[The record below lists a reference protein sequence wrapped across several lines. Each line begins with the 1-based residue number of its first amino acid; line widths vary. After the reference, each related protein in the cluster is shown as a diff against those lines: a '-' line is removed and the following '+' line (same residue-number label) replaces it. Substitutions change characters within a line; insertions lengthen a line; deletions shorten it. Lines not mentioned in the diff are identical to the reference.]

1 MKPILAVF
9 LVLLSVMAFCQ
20 CHPYFAIK
28 EGVKSTYDFYNAKDK
43 LASRS
48 INEFKNVSDTGG
60 KLSATMLVQIIDPK
74 KGDVLTSSESEWTCE
89 GGVVRFSMDAINIS
103 GTDMSAA
110 GMDVTVEGDEMDIPS
125 DLKPGQTLNDVSY
138 HITMKLSGINV
149 MNRNFFIKNRK
160 VEKEESITTPAGTF
174 NCIKISYT
182 TESSGK
188 SGGMSK
194 PMVTSIWYSKDV
206 GMIKVENYN
215 DDKVSNSQILTKIEK

>member
-1 MKPILAVF
+1 MKPILTVF

-60 KLSATMLVQIIDPK
+60 KMSATMLVQIIDPK

-89 GGVVRFSMDAINIS
+89 GGVVRFSKDAINIS

-149 MNRNFFIKNRK
+149 MDRNFFVKNRK
-160 VEKEESITTPAGTF
+160 VEMEESITTPAGTF

-206 GMIKVENYN
+206 GMVKVENYN
-215 DDKVSNSQILTKIEK
+215 DDRVSNSQILTKIEK

>member
-1 MKPILAVF
+1 MKPILTVF

-20 CHPYFAIK
+20 CHPYFTIK
-28 EGVKSTYDFYNAKDK
+28 EGVKATYDFYNAKNK

-60 KLSATMLVQIIDPK
+60 KLKATLLMQLIDPK
-74 KGDVLTSSESEWTCE
+74 KGDVLTTSESEWTCE
-89 GGVVRFSMDAINIS
+89 GGVVRFSMDALNIN
-103 GTDMSAA
+103 GADMSTT

-125 DLKPGQTLNDVSY
+125 DLKPGQTLNDVTY

-149 MNRNFFIKNRK
+149 MDRNFFIKNRK

-188 SGGMSK
+188 SGDMSK
-194 PMVTSIWYSKDV
+194 PMLTSIWYSRDV
-206 GMIKVENYN
+206 GMVKVENYK
-215 DDKVSNSQILTKIEK
+215 DDKVSNSQILTKLEK

>member
-1 MKPILAVF
+1 MKPILTVF

-20 CHPYFAIK
+20 CHPYFLIK
-28 EGVKSTYDFYNAKDK
+28 EGVKSTYDFYNAKNK

-74 KGDVLTSSESEWTCE
+74 KGDILTSSESEWTCE

-138 HITMKLSGINV
+138 HITMKLSGISV
-149 MNRNFFIKNRK
+149 MDRNFFIKNRK

-194 PMVTSIWYSKDV
+194 PMLTSIWYSKDA
-206 GMIKVENYN
+206 GMVKVENYN
-215 DDKVSNSQILTKIEK
+215 DDKVSNSQILTKLEK

>member
-1 MKPILAVF
+1 MKPILTVF

-60 KLSATMLVQIIDPK
+60 KLSATMLMQIIDPK

-149 MNRNFFIKNRK
+149 MDRNFFIKNRK

-194 PMVTSIWYSKDV
+194 PMLTSIWYSKDV
-206 GMIKVENYN
+206 GMVKVENYN
-215 DDKVSNSQILTKIEK
+215 DDKVSNSQILTKLEK

>member
-1 MKPILAVF
+1 MKPILTVF

-20 CHPYFAIK
+20 CHPYFQIK
-28 EGVKSTYDFYNAKDK
+28 EGVKSTYDFYNAKNK

-149 MNRNFFIKNRK
+149 MDRNFFIKNRK

-194 PMVTSIWYSKDV
+194 PMLTSIWYSKDV
-206 GMIKVENYN
+206 GMVKVENYN
-215 DDKVSNSQILTKIEK
+215 DDKVSNSQILTKLEK

>member
-1 MKPILAVF
+1 MKPILTVF
-9 LVLLSVMAFCQ
+9 LVLLSVTAFCQ
-20 CHPYFAIK
+20 CHPYFTIK
-28 EGVKSTYDFYNAKDK
+28 EGVKATYDFYNVKNK

-60 KLSATMLVQIIDPK
+60 KLKATLLMQLIDPK
-74 KGDVLTSSESEWTCE
+74 KGDVLTTSESEWTCE
-89 GGVVRFSMDAINIS
+89 GGVVRFSMDALNIS
-103 GTDMSAA
+103 GADMSTT

-125 DLKPGQTLNDVSY
+125 ELKPGQTLNDVTY

-149 MNRNFFIKNRK
+149 MDRNFFIKNRK

-188 SGGMSK
+188 SGDMSK
-194 PMVTSIWYSKDV
+194 PMLTSIWYSRDV
-206 GMIKVENYN
+206 GMVKVENYK
-215 DDKVSNSQILTKIEK
+215 DDKVSNSQILTKLEK

>member
-1 MKPILAVF
+1 MKTILTVF
-9 LVLLSVMAFCQ
+9 LLLLSVKAFCQ
-20 CHPYFAIK
+20 CHPYFPIK
-28 EGVKSTYDFYNAKDK
+28 EGVKYTYDFYNAKDK

-48 INEFKNVSDTGG
+48 TNEFKKVSDIGG
-60 KLSATMLVQIIDPK
+60 KLTATMLQQIIDPK

-103 GTDMSAA
+103 GTDMSAT

-125 DLKPGQTLNDVSY
+125 DLTPGQTLNDVTY

-149 MNRNFFIKNRK
+149 MDRNFFIKNRK

-174 NCIKISYT
+174 NCMKISYT

-194 PMVTSIWYSKDV
+194 PMLTSIWYSKDV
-206 GMIKVENYN
+206 GMVKVENYN
-215 DDKVSNSQILTKIEK
+215 DDKVSNSQILTKLEK

>member
-1 MKPILAVF
+1 MKTTLTVF
-9 LVLLSVMAFCQ
+9 LVLLSVMTFCQ
-20 CHPYFAIK
+20 CHPYFPIR
-28 EGVKSTYDFYNAKDK
+28 EGVKYTYDFYNAKDK
-43 LASRS
+43 LSSRS
-48 INEFKNVSDTGG
+48 TNEFKRVNDAGG
-60 KLSATMLVQIIDPK
+60 KLTATMQQQIIDPK
-74 KGDVLTSSESEWTCE
+74 KGDVLTTSDSQWTCE
-89 GGVVRFSMDAINIS
+89 AGVVRFSMDAINIS
-103 GTDMSAA
+103 GTDMTAT

-125 DLKPGQTLNDVSY
+125 DLTPGQTLNDVKY

-149 MNRNFFIKNRK
+149 MDRNFFIKNRK

-194 PMVTSIWYSKDV
+194 PMLTSIWYSKDV
-206 GMIKVENYN
+206 GMVKVENYN